1 MNRRAR
7 SPLPCLA
14 AALLVTACAGGEAD
28 RPAVVEAYGTTV
40 NSADYGRA
48 LHLFI
53 WPDYLDP
60 ALVAEFEA
68 AYGVTV
74 TVDYYDT
81 NEAMIAKL
89 QAGGTGQY
97 DLVVGSDYAI
107 EMLRGANLL
116 QPLDHGALPNLANLE
131 ERFRNVPADP
141 GNAYSVAYQ
150 WGTTGIGVRW
160 DLIADTTRI
169 VPSWALVF
177 DPAAALGP
185 FTMLTDQ
192 RETIVAAL
200 LWLGHSPNSVDE
212 AELAAAERLLMAQRD
227 RLLTYAPSSTSR
239 DLLASG
245 DALLGHN
252 YSGDVLQG
260 QSEVPGIRYL
270 IPREGAVIWSDN
282 LAIPTGAPDR
292 RLAELFINFVL
303 DPEVGARLSDFT
315 RYATPNE
322 ASLPLVDP
330 ALRANPGIYPD
341 SATLAR
347 LYFLRDLG
355 AAREA
360 YDRIW
365 TRLRAGAD
373 GG

>member
-1 MNRRAR
+1 MIRRAR
-7 SPLPCLA
+7 SPLSALA
-14 AALLVTACAGGEAD
+14 IALLVACGGGEAD
-28 RPAVVEAYGTTV
+28 RPDVVEAYGTSV
-40 NSADYGRA
+40 NGADYGRE
-48 LHLFI
+48 LHLFT

-60 ALVAEFEA
+60 ALVEEFEA

-74 TVDYYDT
+74 TIDYYDT

-107 EMLRGANLL
+107 EVLRAASLL
-116 QPLDHGALPNLANLE
+116 QPLDHAVLPNLVNLAP
-131 ERFRNVPADP
+131 RFRDTPADP
-141 GNAYSVAYQ
+141 GNAYAVAYQ

-160 DLIADTTRI
+160 DLVEDTTRL
-169 VPSWALVF
+169 VPSWALLF
-177 DPAAALGP
+177 DPAAAVGP

-192 RETIVAAL
+192 RETIAAAL
-200 LWLGHSPNSVDE
+200 LWLGYSPNTADA
-212 AELAAAERLLMAQRD
+212 AELEKAEQLLMAQRG

-245 DALLGHN
+245 DALLGPN

-260 QSEVPGIRYL
+260 QAEVPGIRYL
-270 IPREGAVIWSDN
+270 IPREGAVIWTDN
-282 LAIPTGAPDR
+282 LAIPTGAPDKR
-292 RLAELFINFVL
+292 VAELFINFIL
-303 DPEVGARLSDFT
+303 DPAVGARLSDFT
-315 RYATPNE
+315 QYATPNA

-330 ALRANPGIYPD
+330 ELRANAAIYPD
-341 SATLAR
+341 SATLDR
-347 LYFLRDLG
+347 LHFLRDLG
-355 AAREA
+355 EARAA

-365 TRLRAGAD
+365 TRLRAGAE